1 MLLAVVI
8 PSIILAY
15 LGLLK
20 EFFLFPLGT
29 LFLALTDST
38 GPFHRRRNALI
49 VASGFYFFVSLIAG
63 LLKDFPPLIFL
74 EIIILGCFY
83 HVRRLR
89 TTFSS
94 SRFPH
99 ISGFSHFID
108 GAPGGHSAFYNA
120 LVLL

>member
-1 MLLAVVI
+1 MNYASELKKFITSQYIYSGTRIALAVVI

-74 EIIILGCFY
+74 EIIIFGMFFTMLGVY
-83 HVRRLR
+83 GQRLAAVGSL
-89 TTFSS
+89 T
-94 SRFPH
+94 
-99 ISGFSHFID
+99 
-108 GAPGGHSAFYNA
+108 
-120 LVLL
+120 